1 LSKDEDKYKR
11 VKRGGA
17 AMKNKK
23 MYLLVLVSMV
33 LVFSLIL
40 PASAAGASE
49 TVPLPDDYSII
60 HSTLDGSDLASTM
73 TLNTPDGDVTPMVAA
88 GWAHMVGLR
97 ADGAVLAA
105 GYGWPPVLG
114 WADIT
119 QVAAGGWHTV
129 GLKSD
134 GTVVAAG
141 WNLLDQCEVS
151 DWTDITYVAAGHEHT
166 VGLKSDHTVVAVG
179 LNDYGQ
185 CEVGNWTDIIQVA
198 GGWHHTVGVKS
209 DHTVVAVGLNDLG
222 QCNVGNWTD
231 IIQVAAFID
240 HTVGL
245 RDDGTVVAVGANW
258 YGKCD
263 VGGWTDITQVAAGH
277 YHTVGLESDGTVV
290 AVGDNSDG
298 KCDVGGWTDITQVA
312 AGLGVTLGLKADGTV
327 VTAGVIYYGQCE
339 VSGWT
344 DIDQVAAGAYHTLGL
359 KSDRTV
365 VPVGANYLGQC
376 NVGGWT
382 DIDQLAAGFGHTV
395 GLETDD
401 TVVAV
406 GLNHVGQ
413 CDVGGWSNIT
423 QVAAGDIHTVGR
435 KDDGTVVAVG
445 ANWYGECDVG
455 SWTDITQVA
464 AGDWYTVGRK
474 DDGTV
479 VATGYNGLGQ
489 CNVLGWR
496 NISQVAAGGSH
507 TVGRK
512 SDGTV
517 VAVGYSLLGQCQV
530 GDWTGINQT
539 AAGSSHTVGLKS
551 DGTVVAVGSNY
562 HGQCNVGNWTDI
574 TQIAADGAH
583 TVGLRSDG
591 TVVAVGAEVEL
602 PEWNLRQTPDIMY
615 TVIIFSTPGGSVI
628 VPGERA
634 FTFDEG
640 TVLNLVAVAEEGY
653 RFVCWTG
660 IVDSIDDVY
669 AAQTTITMNANYSI
683 TARFTAVVDSKTETV
698 SNGTVDAK
706 EQADTEVEVT
716 GNATVTV
723 SQFEDNPGGYSPTGF
738 NSLDKYIDVYIPY
751 TGDVTETEIRL
762 YYTDDE
768 VPAGV
773 DEEDLKLFWW
783 DGDEWVQCSNS
794 GVNTASNYIWAII
807 TDSTTP
813 SLDDLEGTPFS
824 GGAPVVPTVTTKA
837 ATEVR
842 VYGANLNMD
851 YTVGVFSPV
860 QVRFA
865 YKKSAGTGW
874 SYTDW
879 VSKEADGTYAKS
891 VSSLDSNTQYE
902 FKAQLKYNDTVIAG
916 TTIQF
921 TTQYTTETEPTR
933 RYSSGNCFIATAA
946 YGTPMAGEIEI
957 LREFRDEY
965 MLTNPLGRAFVDFYY
980 KVSPPIAEFIT
991 EHPSLKPIVRTGLLP
1006 FVAMST
1012 VVVNTT
1018 PVEKAI
1024 IIGLMVLVSAAMAI
1038 WVIRRRGRGP
1048 EYT

>member
-1 LSKDEDKYKR
+1 
-11 VKRGGA
+11 
-17 AMKNKK
+17 MKNRKV
-23 MYLLVLVSMV
+23 LLLTLFSMI
-33 LVFSLIL
+33 LIFSLIL

-49 TVPLPDDYSII
+49 TVPMSDDHSII
-60 HSTLDGSDLASTM
+60 HSTLDGSSFTSTM

-97 ADGAVLAA
+97 ADGAVVAA
-105 GYGWPPVLG
+105 GYGVPPVMG
-114 WADIT
+114 WADIV

-134 GTVVAAG
+134 GKVVAWG
-141 WNLLDQCEVS
+141 WNLFGQCEVS
-151 DWTDITYVAAGHEHT
+151 GWTDITYVAAGLEHT
-166 VGLKSDHTVVAVG
+166 VGLKSDRTVAAVG
-179 LNDYGQ
+179 LNTSGQ

-198 GGWHHTVGVKS
+198 GGYR
-209 DHTVVAVGLNDLG
+209 
-222 QCNVGNWTD
+222 
-231 IIQVAAFID
+231 

-245 RDDGTVVAVGANW
+245 RSDRTVVAVGANW
-258 YGKCD
+258 YDKCN
-263 VGGWTDITQVAAGH
+263 VGGWTDIDQVAAGH

-344 DIDQVAAGAYHTLGL
+344 DINQVAAGSYHTLGL

-382 DIDQLAAGFGHTV
+382 DIDQVAAGWGHTV

-413 CDVGGWSNIT
+413 CDVCDWGDIS
-423 QVAAGDIHTVGR
+423 QVAAGAVHTVGR
-435 KDDGTVVAVG
+435 KDDDTVVAVG
-445 ANWYGECDVG
+445 WNQYGECDVG

-464 AGDWYTVGRK
+464 AGDWYTVGGK

-489 CNVLGWR
+489 CNILGWR
-496 NISQVAAGGSH
+496 NISQIAAG
-507 TVGRK
+507 
-512 SDGTV
+512 
-517 VAVGYSLLGQCQV
+517 A
-530 GDWTGINQT
+530 
-539 AAGSSHTVGLKS
+539 SHTVGLKS
-551 DGTVVAVGSNY
+551 DGTVVAVGFSLL
-562 HGQCNVGNWTDI
+562 GQCEVSGWTDI
-574 TQIAADGAH
+574 DQVAAGGSH
-583 TVGLRSDG
+583 TVGLKEDG

-602 PEWNLRQTPDIMY
+602 PEWNLYETPDIMY
-615 TVIIFSTPGGSVI
+615 TLTIFSAPGGSVI
-628 VPGERA
+628 VPGEGM
-634 FTFDEG
+634 FTYDAGEER
-640 TVLNLVAVAEEGY
+640 NLIAVAEEGY

-660 IVDSIDDVY
+660 TVGTIVDVY

-698 SNGTVDAK
+698 TGGGIVDATD
-706 EQADTEVEVT
+706 EADTEVEVT

-738 NSLDKYIDVYIPY
+738 NLLDKYIDVYIPY
-751 TGDVTETEIRL
+751 AGDVTETVIRL

-768 VPAGV
+768 VPADV

-783 DGDEWVQCSNS
+783 NGTVWQECSDS
-794 GVNTASNYIWAII
+794 GVNTASNYIWARI
-807 TDSTTP
+807 TDSTIP

-824 GGAPVVPTVTTKA
+824 GGAPVVPTVTTEAASEVLIYKA
-837 ATEVR
+837 T
-842 VYGANLNMD
+842 LNMD
-851 YTVGVFSPV
+851 YTVGGLSPV

-891 VSSLDSNTQYE
+891 VSPLDSSTQYE
-902 FKAQLKYNDTVIAG
+902 FKAQLKYNDTVIEG
-916 TTIQF
+916 TTLQF
-921 TTQYTTETEPTR
+921 TTQYTTATEPTR
-933 RYSSGNCFIATAA
+933 RASGGCFIATAA
-946 YGTPMAGEIEI
+946 YGTPMAEEIEI

-965 MLTNPLGRAFVDFYY
+965 LITNPLGRAFVDFYY
-980 KVSPPIAEFIT
+980 RVSPPIAEFIT
-991 EHPSLKPIVRTGLLP
+991 EHPRLKPIVRANLVP
-1006 FVAMST
+1006 VVVMST
-1012 VVVNTT
+1012 IAVNTT
-1018 PVEKAI
+1018 QAEKAAI
-1024 IIGLMVLVSAAMAI
+1024 VGLLVLISVGH
-1038 WVIRRRGRGP
+1038 WLYG
-1048 EYT
+1048 

>member
-1 LSKDEDKYKR
+1 
-11 VKRGGA
+11 
-17 AMKNKK
+17 MKNKK
-23 MYLLVLVSMV
+23 ILLLFLVSMI

-40 PASAAGASE
+40 PASAAGASV
-49 TVPLPDDYSII
+49 TIPLPDDYSII
-60 HSTLDGSDLASTM
+60 HSTVDGSGLVSTM
-73 TLNTPDGDVTPMVAA
+73 TLNTPDGDVKPMVAA
-88 GWAHMVGLR
+88 GWGHMVGLR
-97 ADGAVLAA
+97 ADGAVVAA
-105 GYGWPPVLG
+105 GYGVPPVFG
-114 WADIT
+114 WADIV

-134 GTVVAAG
+134 GTVVAWG
-141 WNLLDQCEVS
+141 WNMLRQCEVS
-151 DWTDITYVAAGHEHT
+151 GWIDITYVAAGLEHT
-166 VGLKSDHTVVAVG
+166 LGLKSDRTVVAVG
-179 LNDYGQ
+179 LNTSGQ

-198 GGWHHTVGVKS
+198 AGHYHTLGLKS
-209 DHTVVAVGLNDLG
+209 DRTVVAVGDNSSG

-231 IIQVAAFID
+231 IIQVAAFTD

-245 RDDGTVVAVGANW
+245 KSDGTVVAVGANW
-258 YGKCD
+258 YGKCN
-263 VGGWTDITQVAAGH
+263 VGGWTDITQVAASH
-277 YHTVGLESDGTVV
+277 YHTVGLRGDGTVF

-298 KCDVGGWTDITQVA
+298 KCDVGGWIDITQVA

-327 VTAGVIYYGQCE
+327 VTAGTIYYGQCD

-344 DIDQVAAGAYHTLGL
+344 DIVQVAAGDYHTLGL

-376 NVGGWT
+376 NVGGWSNIT
-382 DIDQLAAGFGHTV
+382 QVAAGWGHTV

-401 TVVAV
+401 TVVAM

-413 CDVGGWSNIT
+413 CDVAGWSNIT

-445 ANWYGECDVG
+445 DNDWDQCNTGG
-455 SWTDITQVA
+455 WTDITQVA
-464 AGDWYTVGRK
+464 AGNYHTVGVK
-474 DDGTV
+474 SDGTV
-479 VATGYNGLGQ
+479 VAVGWDGLGQ
-489 CNVLGWR
+489 CKVTGWR
-496 NISQVAAGGSH
+496 NISQVAASGWH
-507 TVGRK
+507 TVGLK

-517 VAVGYSLLGQCQV
+517 VAVGYSLLGQCHV
-530 GDWTGINQT
+530 GDWTDIDQV
-539 AAGSSHTVGLKS
+539 AAGGSHTVGLKS

-574 TQIAADGAH
+574 TQIAAGGAH
-583 TVGLRSDG
+583 TVGLKEDG
-591 TVVAVGAEVEL
+591 TVVAVGAAVEL

-615 TVIIFSTPGGSVI
+615 TVTIFSTPGGSVI
-628 VPGERA
+628 VPGEGA

-640 TVLNLVAVAEEGY
+640 IELNLVAVAEEGY

-660 IVDSIDDVY
+660 IVGTIDDVY

-698 SNGTVDAK
+698 SNGTVDARD
-706 EQADTEVEVT
+706 EADTEVEVT

-723 SQFEDNPGGYSPTGF
+723 SQFADNPGGYSPSGF
-738 NSLDKYIDVYIPY
+738 NLLDKYIDVYIPY

-783 DGDEWVQCSNS
+783 DGDEWVECSNS
-794 GVNTASNYIWAII
+794 GVNTASNYIWARI

-837 ATEVR
+837 ATQVL
-842 VYGANLNMD
+842 VYKATLNMD

-865 YKKSAGTGW
+865 YKKPAGTGW

-891 VSSLDSNTQYE
+891 VSPLDSSTQYE
-902 FKAQLKYNDTVIAG
+902 FKAQLKYNDTVIEG
-916 TTIQF
+916 NTTQF
-921 TTQYTTETEPTR
+921 TTQYTTAAKPTR
-933 RYSSGNCFIATAA
+933 RVSGACFIATAA
-946 YGTPMAGEIEI
+946 YGTPMAEEIQI

-965 MLTNPLGRAFVDFYY
+965 LLTNLLGRAFVDFYY
-980 KVSPPIAEFIT
+980 RISPPIAGFIT
-991 EHPSLKPIVRTGLLP
+991 EHPSLKPIVRAGLVP
-1006 FVAMST
+1006 VVAMSN
-1012 VVVNTT
+1012 VAVNTT
-1018 PVEKAI
+1018 PAEKAAI
-1024 IIGLMVLVSAAMAI
+1024 VSLLVLVSVAVAVWAT
-1038 WVIRRRGRGP
+1038 RRRGRGP
-1048 EYT
+1048 EYS